1 MTQDPLPSATQR
13 AVDIQE
19 IRKAFG
25 TNVVLDRVDLCL
37 DRGEVLAL
45 LGANGSGKTTLLRI
59 LATLLRPSSGRGR
72 VAGFDLLKDV
82 DGIRRR
88 VGLLAHGSYV
98 YEDLTAE
105 ENLRFWR
112 TMAGLPADGGA
123 IRKALAA
130 VELEAVAGERAR
142 TFSSG
147 MKRRLAL
154 ARALL
159 GAPALLLL
167 DEPFAGLDQRGK
179 KWLEETLLTFK
190 EKGGAVLMATHS
202 FGRGLGIADRVAILA
217 GGRIVVDRQRASL
230 GLEELHRLYALHTEE
245 FSEGG
250 SAPTQAFGPGT
261 RIPPPEGCTGK
272 AGSRTAEKR

>member
-1 MTQDPLPSATQR
+1 MTQDLSPSTNQR

-19 IRKAFG
+19 IRKTFG
-25 TNVVLDRVDLCL
+25 ANVVLDRVDLCL
-37 DRGEVLAL
+37 DRGEVVTL
-45 LGANGSGKTTLLRI
+45 LGPNGSGKTTLLKI

-72 VAGFDLLKDV
+72 LGGFDLLSEAES
-82 DGIRRR
+82 IRRR

-105 ENLRFWR
+105 ENLRFWA

-123 IRKALAA
+123 LRKALAA

-159 GAPALLLL
+159 GAPEVLLL
-167 DEPFAGLDQRGK
+167 DEPFAGLDQQGK
-179 KWLEETLLTFK
+179 KWLEEALLAFK
-190 EKGGAVLMATHS
+190 SKGGAVLMATHS
-202 FGRGLGIADRVAILA
+202 FGRGLGTADRVLILA
-217 GGRIVVDRQRASL
+217 GGRIVLDRARPSL
-230 GLEELHRLYALHTEE
+230 DLQELHRLYALATED
-245 FSEGG
+245 
-250 SAPTQAFGPGT
+250 GP
-261 RIPPPEGCTGK
+261 
-272 AGSRTAEKR
+272 

>member
-1 MTQDPLPSATQR
+1 MTQDLFPSTNQR

-19 IRKAFG
+19 IRKTFG
-25 TNVVLDRVDLCL
+25 ANVVLDRVDLCL
-37 DRGEVLAL
+37 DRGEVVTL
-45 LGANGSGKTTLLRI
+45 LGPNGSGKTTLLKI

-72 VAGFDLLKDV
+72 LGGFDLLSEAES
-82 DGIRRR
+82 IRRR

-105 ENLRFWR
+105 ENLRFWA

-123 IRKALAA
+123 LRKALAA

-159 GAPALLLL
+159 GAPEVLLL
-167 DEPFAGLDQRGK
+167 DEPFAGLDQQGM
-179 KWLEETLLTFK
+179 KWLEEALLAFK
-190 EKGGAVLMATHS
+190 SKGGAVLMATHS
-202 FGRGLGIADRVAILA
+202 FGRGLGTADRVAILA
-217 GGRIVVDRQRASL
+217 GGRIVLDRARPSL
-230 GLEELHRLYALHTEE
+230 DLQELHRLYALATED
-245 FSEGG
+245 
-250 SAPTQAFGPGT
+250 GP
-261 RIPPPEGCTGK
+261 
-272 AGSRTAEKR
+272 